1 MRHFTISFALGAAL
15 CIALPAAAQDDDATR
30 SAARALGTSG
40 VDAYQD
46 GHYDKASDELEKAYS
61 LLPVPSLALWS
72 GRALVKRGLWVEAAQ
87 RFQEAAS
94 LQVPAGDAIVQRKAV
109 DEAKSELAAL
119 RPRIP
124 TLELKLVGAQPEE
137 VQVTVDG
144 NEVAS
149 SLLGSPRLVNP
160 GKHQITATRG
170 ADHAVADEAAAEAQ
184 HRVVELRFSSSRSA
198 TIVGA
203 TREKPAETATTGAT
217 SDRVSPAQSNTQ
229 KTIGIVALAAGGAG
243 LVLGGVTGV
252 LAINKKAELDDT
264 GQCDGGCP
272 ASLQSDVD
280 ALHRFRTIST
290 IGFIAGGVL
299 AATGV
304 VLWATAPSA
313 SGAEAHAMLMP
324 GGVMLG
330 GKF

>member
-1 MRHFTISFALGAAL
+1 LVLGAAL
-15 CIALPAAAQDDDATR
+15 CVAVPAAAQQDDDATR

-94 LQVPAGDAIVQRKAV
+94 LQVPAGDAIVQRKAM
-109 DEAKSELAAL
+109 DEARSELATL

-144 NEVAS
+144 QEVAS

-170 ADHAVADEAAAEAQ
+170 ADHAVADEAAAEGQ
-184 HRVVELRFSSSRSA
+184 HRVVELRFSSGASA

-203 TREKPAETATTGAT
+203 TREKAAESPSAAGSG
-217 SDRVSPAQSNTQ
+217 SDRVSPSHSNTQ
-229 KTIGIVALAAGGAG
+229 KTLGIVALAAGGAG

-264 GQCDGGCP
+264 GQCEGGCP
-272 ASLQSDVD
+272 VSLQSDVD

-290 IGFIAGGVL
+290 IGFVAGGVL

-304 VLWATAPSA
+304 VLWATAPSP
-313 SGAEAHAMLMP
+313 SGAEAHAMLTP
-324 GGVMLG
+324 GGVALG